1 MPAFKQRLARLGAT
15 AGVLAVST
23 AALMAVGGASASV
36 ASAACVSPTTE
47 GLSIAGSGSSLQK
60 VAQENWTVKQHSLCS
75 TQTVTYTSTSSG
87 KGLTAFGYQPSS
99 TIDHTQAFVGTDDG
113 PNKTQLEHAEAQSG
127 TKPLVIP
134 VAETSIAV
142 VINPPGSN
150 TECKLTTGN
159 THGISYVQLTQIFG
173 GKELKTWKQL
183 EEGGV
188 VEGAKCTGEI
198 TRVVRA
204 EGSGTTYQFK
214 NYLANLQSGFSGKE
228 MPCSLPGAEEN
239 ANGEVIAEPSTKAW
253 KNMRHVGAKNANN
266 EEPPNTTWPQP
277 TSGKVG
283 FCEGTTPVS
292 KQEGGGAVAA
302 FVAANNGTIGY
313 AALPDA
319 EAKGAEVAQLQDAT
333 PTVRY
338 AGPVK
343 PSTTESNCSE
353 RAYEVPVG
361 GREGEAAEAVNWSQ
375 VFGAKPSV
383 GNSEYPLCTLTY
395 DLAWKS
401 YSTAGYGTEAGKI
414 SKNVKSYDQFL
425 VGTSGATILKEHYY
439 QELPKGT
446 GASNDVKTAAEAAI
460 AKIG

>member
-1 MPAFKQRLARLGAT
+1 MNKVKQGLRKFGAIT
-15 AGVLAVST
+15 AVVLAGTV
-23 AALMAVGGASASV
+23 ALMGVGGARASV
-36 ASAACVSPTTE
+36 ASAACVPIGE
-47 GLSIAGSGSSLQK
+47 NMAIAGSGSTLQREGQ
-60 VAQENWTVKQHSLCS
+60 ARWTSGTHFGTECPN
-75 TQTVTYTSTSSG
+75 TPVTYTATSSSE
-87 KGLTAFGYQPSS
+87 GLIAFGFTSS
-99 TIDHTQAFVGTDDG
+99 AIAHKTAFVGTDAA
-113 PNKTQLEHAEAQSG
+113 PHPQQIVNAERVSE

-134 VAETSIAV
+134 VAETAIAV

-150 TECKLTTGN
+150 TECKLATG

-198 TRVVRA
+198 TRVVPG

-214 NYLANLQSGFSGKE
+214 NYLATLQASFGGKPL
-228 MPCSLPGAEEN
+228 PCSLPGAEEN
-239 ANGEVIAEPSTKAW
+239 AFGEVIAEPSTTNW
-253 KNMRHVGAKNANN
+253 KNMRLIGTGERPNILWP
-266 EEPPNTTWPQP
+266 EPAEPVE
-277 TSGKVG
+277 GKVG
-283 FCEGTTPVS
+283 NCTEASRLVRRVGDASVSEYVAGT
-292 KQEGGGAVAA
+292 
-302 FVAANNGTIGY
+302 NGTIGF

-319 EAKGAEVAQLQDAT
+319 EAEGAEVAQLQDAT

-361 GREGEAAEAVNWSQ
+361 GREGEAAEGVNWSQ
-375 VFGAKPSV
+375 VFGAKPNV
-383 GNSEYPLCTLTY
+383 GNGEYPLCALTY

-401 YSTAGYGTEAGKI
+401 YASADYMKGTILA
-414 SKNVKSYDQFL
+414 KNVKSFQEYIVSANGQSVL
-425 VGTSGATILKEHYY
+425 REHYY
-439 QELPKGT
+439 QALPIGSV
-446 GASNDVKTAAEAAI
+446 AFNVLAAAKQAI